1 MYISCNDILIG
12 SLFYKGVWVWGKLF
26 LTLKLF
32 VQVLGMQFELQFV
45 LLFLL
50 LFTEIS
56 GLCNIYS
63 AIHKATGSLVTGCS
77 QKTTGQNAPS
87 EAIPAGSSHWQP
99 MDTFLFHRNYTS
111 GNHGTAE
118 NSEAGG
124 FVNSAVSLS
133 SKKPLDITKR
143 QFDFN
148 VDVSKSIFQLVS

>member
-32 VQVLGMQFELQFV
+32 VQVLGMQFDLQFV

-63 AIHKATGSLVTGCS
+63 AIHKAAGSLVTGCS
-77 QKTTGQNAPS
+77 QKTTGQNAPPPGHS
-87 EAIPAGSSHWQP
+87 CQQLP
-99 MDTFLFHRNYTS
+99 L
-111 GNHGTAE
+111 TANGHFSVPQE
-118 NSEAGG
+118 
-124 FVNSAVSLS
+124 LY
-133 SKKPLDITKR
+133 
-143 QFDFN
+143 QW
-148 VDVSKSIFQLVS
+148 KSWNGRELWGRRLCE